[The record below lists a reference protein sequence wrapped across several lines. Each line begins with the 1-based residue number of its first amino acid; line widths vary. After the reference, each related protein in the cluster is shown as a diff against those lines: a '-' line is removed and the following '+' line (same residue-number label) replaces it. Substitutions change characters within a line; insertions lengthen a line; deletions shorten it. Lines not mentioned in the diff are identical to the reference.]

1 MRTMD
6 RNMADDTP
14 PSRTTGS
21 DDRRPMMKIGDAT
34 YGRPPSGRVERQVLR
49 IQRWFFLSANRWLV
63 TALLLVCVFTT
74 IVLAGAYGPIPVEVF
89 LDAGISPGAALIE
102 LLKTI
107 VTVLVI
113 VLSINQLVLSP
124 GLGPV
129 GDQQERFD
137 DEMDLRRRT
146 ESLTG
151 VAVSPSSPG
160 RFLQTVTSEMVDTTD
175 DLRDAAEGIGDA
187 NRREELVTYADAV
200 EYEAAY
206 VSNGLETDR
215 FGLFEVTPTVLRFAT
230 SEKFKTLHG
239 IEHTG
244 DEVPAAPLEQMDD
257 LLELF
262 TVAREY
268 MKTVYIRSEFIDLS
282 QGLLYVGLPSLV
294 LTYIAAQMYSPDVF
308 PGATLGIRNL
318 LLFLAGAVTVSIA
331 PVVLLVSYVLR
342 LAAMSRSTLFLGPFA
357 AGTDD

>member
-1 MRTMD
+1 
-6 RNMADDTP
+6 MADDTP
-14 PSRTTGS
+14 PSRSTGS
-21 DDRRPMMKIGDAT
+21 DDRRPAMKIGDAT
-34 YGRPPSGRVERQVLR
+34 YGRPPSGRVRRLVLR
-49 IQRWFFLSANRWLV
+49 VKRWFFLSANRWLV
-63 TALLLVCVFTT
+63 TALLLVGVFVT
-74 IVLAGAYGPIPVEVF
+74 IVLTGAYGPVPVEVF

-137 DEMDLRRRT
+137 DEMDLRRQM

-151 VAVSPSSPG
+151 VDVSPSSPG
-160 RFLQTVTSEMVDTTD
+160 RFLQTVTGAMAEAAA
-175 DLRDAAEGIGDA
+175 DLRDTAEGVEDA
-187 NRREELVTYADAV
+187 DRREELIAYADAV
-200 EYEAAY
+200 EAEATY
-206 VSNGLETDR
+206 VSDRLKTDR

-230 SEKFKTLHG
+230 SEKFRKLHR

-244 DEVPAAPLEQMDD
+244 DEVPTAPADRLDD

-268 MKTVYIRSEFIDLS
+268 MKTVYIRSEYINLS

-294 LTYIAAQMYSPDVF
+294 LTYVAAQMYSPGVF
-308 PGATLGIRNL
+308 PGATLGVRNL
-318 LLFLAGAVTVSIA
+318 LLFLAGAVTVSITSVA
-331 PVVLLVSYVLR
+331 LLVSYVLR

-357 AGTDD
+357 AGVDD